1 MLTKL
6 EGVNLMLDALGEDP
20 VSSLSS
26 GLPDAET
33 AERFLDR
40 VTMEVLAKGWS
51 SNTDYE
57 YTMARDADTRVPLS
71 SDVLRVTTTGSD
83 KWIKCSIRYLT
94 GSRYLYDNTNERFTW
109 TRSPEVNVVWNV
121 DFAEL
126 PFELQSYI
134 AYTAARKFQESELGS
149 VALDSFVVRG
159 QTEAWS
165 ALQDFEAEQE
175 NLNILDESPHCH
187 FITYRAQKPY

>member
-6 EGVNLMLDALGEDP
+6 EAVNLMLDALGEDP
-20 VSSLSS
+20 VSSLAS

-57 YTMARDADTRVPLS
+57 YDMARDADTRVPLS
-71 SDVLRVTTTGSD
+71 SEVLRITTAGQD
-83 KWIKCSIRYLT
+83 AWVKCSIRLLT
-94 GSRYLYDNTNERFTW
+94 GSRYLYDNTNESFTW
-109 TRSPEVNVVWNV
+109 DRNPVVNVVWNL
-121 DFAEL
+121 DFEEL
-126 PFELQSYI
+126 PFELQNYI
-134 AYTAARKFQESELGS
+134 AYTAARKYQESELGS
-149 VALDSFVVRG
+149 VALDSFIVRG

-165 ALQDFEAEQE
+165 ALQDFEAEQD
-175 NLNILDESPHCH
+175 NTNVLDESPHCH
-187 FITYRAQKPY
+187 FITWRQNRPY